1 MDEMQNSEVKGN
13 ILVVDDTLDNINL
26 LATMLT
32 EIGYKVRKALSGQMA
47 LMGVQAAPPDLI
59 LLDISMP
66 EMNGY
71 EVCEKLKASEQTR
84 DIPVIFLSALDNV
97 LDKVKAFSIG
107 GVDYITKPFQLEEV
121 VVRVENHL
129 TIRRLQKQLSEQ
141 NSLLKKSEA
150 LEREKS
156 QQLEIT
162 LRKLQQTQAQ
172 LIQSE
177 KMSSLGQL
185 VAGIAHEINNPINFI
200 YGNLSPIEQY
210 SISLLLLIQQ
220 YQQELP
226 TPSAAIQELAESHE
240 LEFLKEDLPAL
251 LVSVKSGV
259 QRIRDLVLSLRS
271 FSRLGEAEVKKVNI
285 HDGLDST
292 LVILQHRLNAQS
304 NRPAIL
310 LEKEYSKLPEV
321 ECYAGQI
328 NQVFLHILNNAID
341 ALEKVN
347 WETSLSSPKI
357 RICTQLIDSSHIA
370 IAISD
375 NGIGIKESLQKK
387 IFDPFFTTKKIGSG
401 IGMGLSIS
409 YQIVVESHGGEL
421 FCESMS
427 EQGTTFNII
436 LPLQCAKVI

>member
-1 MDEMQNSEVKGN
+1 MDKIQNSEVKGD

-32 EIGYKVRKALSGQMA
+32 EIGYKVRKALSGPMA

-66 EMNGY
+66 EMSGY

-121 VVRVENHL
+121 VLRVENHL

-156 QQLEIT
+156 QQLE
-162 LRKLQQTQAQ
+162 LALHQLQQTQAQ

-185 VAGIAHEINNPINFI
+185 VAGIAHEINNPINVI
-200 YGNLSPIEQY
+200 YGNLSHIEQY
-210 SISLLLLIQQ
+210 SASLLLLIQQ
-220 YQQELP
+220 YKQELP
-226 TPSAAIQELAESHE
+226 TPSIAIQELQESHE
-240 LEFLKEDLPAL
+240 LEFLQEDLPAL

-271 FSRLGEAEVKKVNI
+271 FSRLGEAELKKVDI
-285 HDGLDST
+285 HDGLNST
-292 LVILQHRLNAQS
+292 LIILQHRLNAQS
-304 NRPAIL
+304 NRPAIA
-310 LEKEYSKLPEV
+310 LEKEYSKLPEI
-321 ECYAGQI
+321 ECYASQI

-341 ALEKVN
+341 ALEKVD
-347 WETSLSSPKI
+347 WQSSGALPTIHI
-357 RICTQLIDSSHIA
+357 RTELIDSSHIA
-370 IAISD
+370 IKIVD
-375 NGIGIKESLQKK
+375 NGIGISDSIQNK

-421 FCESMS
+421 LCESTS
-427 EQGTTFNII
+427 GQGVTVTII
-436 LPLQCAKVI
+436 LPVERSKII

>member
-1 MDEMQNSEVKGN
+1 MNEMQNSEVKGN

-121 VVRVENHL
+121 LVRVENHL

-156 QQLEIT
+156 QQLEVT
-162 LRKLQQTQAQ
+162 LRQLQQTQAQ

-210 SISLLLLIQQ
+210 SSSLLILMEK

-226 TPSAAIQELAESHE
+226 TPSAAIQELEESYE

-251 LVSVKSGV
+251 LLSVKSGV

-304 NRPAIL
+304 NRPEIR

-347 WETSLSSPKI
+347 WETSQSSPKI

-375 NGIGIKESLQKK
+375 NGIGINESLQKK

-427 EQGTTFNII
+427 EQGTTFNIL
-436 LPLQCAKVI
+436 LPLQCTKVV

>member
-1 MDEMQNSEVKGN
+1 MQNSEVKGN

-304 NRPAIL
+304 NRPAIM

-347 WETSLSSPKI
+347 WETSQSSPKI

>member
-1 MDEMQNSEVKGN
+1 MNEMQNSQVKGN

-121 VVRVENHL
+121 LVRVENHL

-141 NSLLKKSEA
+141 NSLLQKSEA

-162 LRKLQQTQAQ
+162 LRQLQQTQAQ

-210 SISLLLLIQQ
+210 SSSLLLLMEK

-226 TPSAAIQELAESHE
+226 TPSAAIQELQESHE

-251 LVSVKSGV
+251 LLSVKSGV

-304 NRPAIL
+304 NRPEIR
-310 LEKEYSKLPEV
+310 LEKDYSKLPEV

-347 WETSLSSPKI
+347 WETSQSSPEI
-357 RICTQLIDSSHIA
+357 RICTQLIDSARIA

-375 NGIGIKESLQKK
+375 NGIGINESLQKK
-387 IFDPFFTTKKIGSG
+387 IFEPFFTTKKIGSG

-421 FCESMS
+421 FCESRS
-427 EQGTTFNII
+427 EQGSTFNII
-436 LPLQCAKVI
+436 LPLQSSKVI

>member
-1 MDEMQNSEVKGN
+1 MQNSDVKGN

-210 SISLLLLIQQ
+210 SISLLLLIEQ

-226 TPSAAIQELAESHE
+226 TPSAAIQELEESHE

-251 LVSVKSGV
+251 LLSVKSGV

-304 NRPAIL
+304 NRPAIM

-347 WETSLSSPKI
+347 WETSQSSPKI

-375 NGIGIKESLQKK
+375 NGIGINESLQKK

>member
-1 MDEMQNSEVKGN
+1 MQNSEVKGN

>member
-1 MDEMQNSEVKGN
+1 MQNSEVKGN

-210 SISLLLLIQQ
+210 SISLLLLIEQ

-226 TPSAAIQELAESHE
+226 TPSAAIQELEESHE

-251 LVSVKSGV
+251 LLSVKSGV

-304 NRPAIL
+304 NRPAIM

-347 WETSLSSPKI
+347 WETSQSSPKI

-375 NGIGIKESLQKK
+375 NGIGINESLQKK

>member
-304 NRPAIL
+304 NRPAIM

-347 WETSLSSPKI
+347 WETSQSSPKI

>member
-1 MDEMQNSEVKGN
+1 MQNSEVKGN

-304 NRPAIL
+304 NRPAIM

>member
-304 NRPAIL
+304 NRPAIM

>member
-1 MDEMQNSEVKGN
+1 MNQIKNSEAKGN
-13 ILVVDDTLDNINL
+13 ILVVDDTIDNINL

-32 EIGYKVRKALSGQMA
+32 ELGYKVRKALSGSMA
-47 LMGVQAAPPDLI
+47 LMGVQAALPDLI

-97 LDKVKAFSIG
+97 LDKVRAFSVG

-121 VVRVENHL
+121 LVRVENHL

-156 QQLEIT
+156 HQLEIT
-162 LRKLQQTQAQ
+162 LRQLQKTQTQ

-185 VAGIAHEINNPINFI
+185 VGGIAHEINNPISFI
-200 YGNLSPIEQY
+200 YGNISHIQEY
-210 SISLLLLIQQ
+210 SGSLLQFIQQ

-226 TPSAAIQELAESHE
+226 TPSTALQELQESQD

-251 LVSVKSGV
+251 LISVKSGV

-271 FSRLGEAEVKKVNI
+271 FSRLGESELKNVDI
-285 HDGLDST
+285 HEGLEST
-292 LVILQHRLNAQS
+292 LILLQHRLDARS
-304 NRPAIL
+304 NVPEIT
-310 LEKEYSKLPEV
+310 LEKQYSTLPEV
-321 ECYAGQI
+321 ECYAGQL

-341 ALEKVN
+341 AIEKVN
-347 WETSLSSPKI
+347 WTNAQSLPSIQI
-357 RICTQLIDSSHIA
+357 RTLLIDASQIE
-370 IAISD
+370 ITITD
-375 NGIGIKESLQKK
+375 NGLGINESLHKK

-409 YQIVVESHGGEL
+409 YQIVVESHSGKL
-421 FCESMS
+421 LCESTPG
-427 EQGTTFNII
+427 EGATFTII
-436 LPLQCAKVI
+436 LPLKHSKIT

>member
-1 MDEMQNSEVKGN
+1 
-13 ILVVDDTLDNINL
+13 
-26 LATMLT
+26 MLT

-121 VVRVENHL
+121 LVRVENHL

-141 NSLLKKSEA
+141 NSLLQKSEA

-162 LRKLQQTQAQ
+162 LRQLQQTQAQ

-210 SISLLLLIQQ
+210 SSSLLLLMEK

-226 TPSAAIQELAESHE
+226 TPSAAIQELQESHE

-251 LVSVKSGV
+251 LLSVKSGV

-304 NRPAIL
+304 NRPEIR
-310 LEKEYSKLPEV
+310 LEKDYSKLPEV

-347 WETSLSSPKI
+347 WETSQSSPEI
-357 RICTQLIDSSHIA
+357 RICTQLIDSARIA

-375 NGIGIKESLQKK
+375 NGIGINESLQKK
-387 IFDPFFTTKKIGSG
+387 IFEPFFTTKKIGSG

-421 FCESMS
+421 FCESRS
-427 EQGTTFNII
+427 EQGSTFNII
-436 LPLQCAKVI
+436 LPLQSSKVI

>member
-1 MDEMQNSEVKGN
+1 MDEMQNSDVKGN

-210 SISLLLLIQQ
+210 SISLLLLIEQ

-226 TPSAAIQELAESHE
+226 TPSAAIQELEESHE

-251 LVSVKSGV
+251 LLSVKSGV

-304 NRPAIL
+304 NRPAIM

-347 WETSLSSPKI
+347 WETSQSSPKI

-375 NGIGIKESLQKK
+375 NGIGINESLQKK